1 MARFLAIIG
10 PSGSGKSSL
19 VNAGLIPALKQGAL
33 PESEKWFIVDM
44 LPGARPLDELEIALS
59 RIATAHAD
67 QFYDHLHRDVFGL
80 VRVAKLILPHDGSEL
95 VLVID
100 QFEELFT
107 LTEDES
113 IRRHFFGLLCDAV
126 TAPHSRM
133 RVIITLRADFYDR
146 PLQYPAFGEILCN
159 SMETLLPLSAEEL
172 ERAIVCPAQGIGV
185 HFEEGLVS
193 KILGDVNDQPGALP
207 LLQYA
212 LTELFEN
219 REGHMLTRT
228 AYRDIGGTVGAL
240 ARRIDQV
247 YLDLNEEGQDFT
259 RQMFLRLITLGEGV
273 EDTRRRVPRAELMA
287 IADDEERAD
296 EIIDVF
302 VAYRLLSLDH
312 DLASRNPVVEVAH
325 EAILR
330 EWERLRQWLN

>member
-1 MARFLAIIG
+1 
-10 PSGSGKSSL
+10 
-19 VNAGLIPALKQGAL
+19 
-33 PESEKWFIVDM
+33 
-44 LPGARPLDELEIALS
+44 
-59 RIATAHAD
+59 
-67 QFYDHLHRDVFGL
+67 
-80 VRVAKLILPHDGSEL
+80 VR
-95 VLVID
+95 
-100 QFEELFT
+100 
-107 LTEDES
+107 
-113 IRRHFFGLLCDAV
+113 
-126 TAPHSRM
+126 
-133 RVIITLRADFYDR
+133 
-146 PLQYPAFGEILCN
+146 
-159 SMETLLPLSAEEL
+159 
-172 ERAIVCPAQGIGV
+172 PAQGIGV